1 MSQNI
6 VNENGKYEPIEN
18 KVITKIYEEAV
29 VKQDIISIDNEL
41 RKNSN
46 VIEYNDINLKLKSY
60 NSDYLKLFSNSLI
73 YDENKETSKIC
84 IFITKLLE
92 MTNYDIV
99 NLLDDKKS
107 LTKFNEINKIYS
119 ISDIEYFIKLYYNLL
134 KIVDIEKVEKNE
146 EKYFT
151 NLSNDIIKFVDK
163 KLSITT
169 DIVSSFCKK
178 FSLSED
184 TYLDILKLIMKG
196 DLTFDSISKED
207 SLKSNLKLSENIET
221 KDLKKFCEMN
231 YLNYD
236 IISGLLAKYYKE
248 KDKLNQDYT
257 QNIKNL
263 KEMNVMSKF
272 KNIEDRVINCFTL
285 SYFHNIYYLKDGNV
299 KRYVKNQ
306 PIELGQTLLKN
317 MSSLGFYLNISKKA
331 NILTN
336 INKEILID
344 VAPFLIIFQTESNK
358 DYFSFED
365 LRQNISELTR
375 KLSDFSENKTLIKID
390 NLDIEDKN
398 FLNILMKQIIE
409 KPNSLT
415 GGGIN
420 QFIGKIS
427 KNLLNSVIFKNVL
440 TDVNL
445 NNYNYGY
452 VNLLNNNVQGL
463 NLIKQ
468 KDNNCI
474 VKVVINDEYLNK
486 YTKTRLLNRNQN
498 YILK

>member
-1 MSQNI
+1 MS
-6 VNENGKYEPIEN
+6 
-18 KVITKIYEEAV
+18 
-29 VKQDIISIDNEL
+29 
-41 RKNSN
+41 
-46 VIEYNDINLKLKSY
+46 
-60 NSDYLKLFSNSLI
+60 
-73 YDENKETSKIC
+73 
-84 IFITKLLE
+84 
-92 MTNYDIV
+92 
-99 NLLDDKKS
+99 
-107 LTKFNEINKIYS
+107 
-119 ISDIEYFIKLYYNLL
+119 
-134 KIVDIEKVEKNE
+134 
-146 EKYFT
+146 
-151 NLSNDIIKFVDK
+151 
-163 KLSITT
+163 
-169 DIVSSFCKK
+169 
-178 FSLSED
+178 
-184 TYLDILKLIMKG
+184 
-196 DLTFDSISKED
+196 
-207 SLKSNLKLSENIET
+207 
-221 KDLKKFCEMN
+221 
-231 YLNYD
+231 
-236 IISGLLAKYYKE
+236 KYYKE

-474 VKVVINDEYLNK
+474 VKVVVNDEYLNK